1 MKLLKVL
8 VAALVMVA
16 MAVPVIA
23 EDRLSLNGEMRV
35 RGWHLDADFDGD
47 TDDSTTT
54 FGDQRLR
61 IGGKIAVAEGVSITF
76 RTDITESTWGTTGG
90 GNGFGSG
97 RSGAT
102 QQWDRA
108 HMDLTFSNGFHLR
121 AGQQFVGT
129 FGTNALD
136 SQDNGLSFDFN
147 PGVKVT
153 GLFLVDNNNSTASN
167 SGGDAS
173 DTILTGLIVAP
184 AGDNFKSKIFV
195 ANQSKGAYAASSFE
209 DLVDFV
215 EDVGIDTGIAG
226 FDSAS
231 ESVYLIGASAS
242 TTFGPVKFFGEVDFF
257 TGDSFTLE
265 FDDGST
271 SELDAMGSQVFLDA
285 SIAASDAFT
294 VGAQFFYAAGDD
306 EDIQYTGLGNR
317 FNGWDPVNDVGTQ
330 LSNEQID
337 LTDQG
342 LNNSPFDWTGA
353 NAGSVSGR
361 LYGNF
366 KASDDL
372 SFGASAAY
380 LTVEEDAIV
389 DADAYVLA
397 AGMVYSLLENTTFQL
412 QLQYT
417 DGSIDEVAGVDIDGD
432 FDVFSAGTG
441 LFVKF

>member
-1 MKLLKVL
+1 MKMLKV
-8 VAALVMVA
+8 ALVVLVMAAMVT
-16 MAVPVIA
+16 PVIA

-35 RGWHLDADFDGD
+35 RGWHLDPDFDGD
-47 TDDSTTT
+47 TDDSTDTY
-54 FGDQRLR
+54 GDQRLR

-76 RTDITESTWGTTGG
+76 RTDVTESKWGTTGG

-108 HMDLTFSNGFHLR
+108 HMDLTFSNGVHLR

-129 FGTNALD
+129 FGTQAVD
-136 SQDNGLSFDFN
+136 SQDNGLRLDFN
-147 PGVKVT
+147 PGVKVS
-153 GLFLVDNNNSTASN
+153 GFFIVDNNN
-167 SGGDAS
+167 GDNS
-173 DTILTGLIVAP
+173 DTLLSGLIVAP
-184 AGDNFKSKIFV
+184 EGDNFKSKIFV
-195 ANQSKGAYAASSFE
+195 ANQSKGAYVGGKFNDVLDVLGLE
-209 DLVDFV
+209 DDFT
-215 EDVGIDTGIAG
+215 IN
-226 FDSAS
+226 SAN

-242 TTFGPVKFFGEVDFF
+242 TTLGPINFFGEVDFF
-257 TGDSFTLE
+257 TGDSFEITE
-265 FDDGST
+265 VATGDSE
-271 SELDAMGSQVFLDA
+271 ELDATGTQVFLDG

-294 VGAQFFYAAGDD
+294 VGGQFFYAAGDD
-306 EDIQYTGLGNR
+306 EDIQYTGLGNG
-317 FNGWDPVNDVGTQ
+317 FNGWDPVNDVGTS

-342 LNNSPFDWTGA
+342 LNNNPFDWTNL
-353 NAGSVSGR
+353 NAGSISGR

-372 SFGASAAY
+372 SIGASAAY
-380 LTVEEDAIV
+380 LTVEEDAII

-412 QLQYT
+412 QVQYT
-417 DGSIDEVAGVDIDGD
+417 DGDIDELAGLEVREGG